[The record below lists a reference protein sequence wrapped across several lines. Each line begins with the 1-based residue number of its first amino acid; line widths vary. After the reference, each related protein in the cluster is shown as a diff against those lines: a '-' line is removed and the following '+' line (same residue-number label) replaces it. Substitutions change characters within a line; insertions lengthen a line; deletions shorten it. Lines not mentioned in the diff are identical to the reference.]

1 MRRWH
6 LAMTGLAGLA
16 AFGVD
21 RPVSAQVQPAMV
33 PGYLVIRVNLAS
45 VLGGAAPSAP
55 GGGGEGMPGPGSGQG
70 RGGSGGGPGSGGGG
84 RGGFPGGPGGFP
96 GGPGGFPGGG
106 GATPAATPFDPDRS
120 VVVLVPYKTSRDRLL
135 YPKLPAFG
143 QRNPLTKSIVTSFG
157 TTLLYDDRSFIRIYP
172 ISIGST
178 LETATRKK
186 HAEWLREKSAQGGF
200 DLVAETLSY
209 GLVDLAYTY
218 AEETAKAVA
227 GRKEAAP
234 AGVVAFVKAF
244 EEVNARVNEPLPESP
259 DAARWQQTLGAVG
272 YEQSA
277 HYAIV
282 HWGDQ
287 VVGRDALQRRLVM
300 LENNLRAFYLWH
312 ALGGVAAK
320 SPDRKLVTVLAE
332 KSDDMSRLR
341 VALDGNAIV
350 SDSFY
355 SPTHSV
361 LVISPERLDTAGRSF
376 MKYVENRY
384 QVGWNR
390 DDLLK
395 GIAPALKAGE
405 SAGDVTQMM
414 TLALIDKLVEEE
426 ATLAMVTREGTR
438 QLYAASGMLAQHVVL
453 PEWLENGVSTL
464 LQMPKGPVYTHPAN
478 RPLTMTVGLAS
489 GYGSPNYVLSRRFQ
503 EMNGNGEWNPNSEEV
518 LMNTLK
524 DRYFDA
530 QRTGVDIDP
539 KPKPANDGVAVGGG
553 PGGPGGPPGM
563 SPGGPGGR
571 PGPGGPG
578 GPGGG
583 FRPGGPGG
591 GRPGEGGPGGDEGGG
606 FPGGGRPG
614 MPGPGGPGG
623 GVGPAADPEA
633 ELLAL
638 KTRLATKA
646 QVTAWGLTYY
656 LAKMKPAGLQKFYAE
671 VNRMPRDMR
680 LDHDEVVKAFGR
692 AMGMMESNNSGA
704 INTAAFKQFA
714 EDWIGY
720 LKTARPNGR
729 DIVVEGETPPGGA
742 GGFGGPPGQG
752 GRPGGGP
759 GGGSAGGGSGD
770 N

>member
-1 MRRWH
+1 
-6 LAMTGLAGLA
+6 MTGLAGLA

-21 RPVSAQVQPAMV
+21 RPVAAQVQPAMV

-45 VLGGAAPSAP
+45 VLGGAAPAAP
-55 GGGGEGMPGPGSGQG
+55 GGGGEGMSGPGGGPGRGGPG
-70 RGGSGGGPGSGGGG
+70 RGGSGGGGP
-84 RGGFPGGPGGFP
+84 GGFPGGG

-143 QRNPLTKSIVTSFG
+143 QRNPLTKSIATSHG

-172 ISIGST
+172 VSIGST

-186 HAEWLREKSAQGGF
+186 HADWLREKPAQGGF
-200 DLVAETLSY
+200 DLVAEALSY
-209 GLVDLAYTY
+209 GLVDLAYAY
-218 AEETAKAVA
+218 AEETAKVVA
-227 GRKEAAP
+227 GRKESAP
-234 AGVVAFVKAF
+234 ASVLAFVKAF
-244 EEVNARVNEPLPESP
+244 EEIKARVNEPLPESP

-300 LENNLRAFYLWH
+300 LESNLKAFYLWH

-341 VALDGNAIV
+341 VALDGNSIV

-361 LVISPERLDTAGRSF
+361 LVISPERLDAAGRSF

-414 TLALIDKLVEEE
+414 TLALVDKLVEEE

-464 LQMPKGPVYTHPAN
+464 LQMPKGPVYTQEAN

-503 EMNGNGEWNPNSEEV
+503 EMNRAGEWNPNSEEV

-553 PGGPGGPPGM
+553 GPGGPGGPPGM
-563 SPGGPGGR
+563 FPGGPSGPGGR
-571 PGPGGPG
+571 PA
-578 GPGGG
+578 PGGG
-583 FRPGGPGG
+583 RPGVGRPGGPGG
-591 GRPGEGGPGGDEGGG
+591 EGGGLEGGGEGGG

-614 MPGPGGPGG
+614 LAGPGGPGG
-623 GVGPAADPEA
+623 GGPAVDPEA

-656 LAKMKPAGLQKFYAE
+656 LAKKKPAGLQKFYAE

-704 INTAAFKQFA
+704 TNAAAFKQFA

-720 LKTARPNGR
+720 LKTTPAIGR

-742 GGFGGPPGQG
+742 GGFGSPPGPG

-759 GGGSAGGGSGD
+759 GGGGSAGGGSGD